1 MFDKDY
7 LIELRIAKNL
17 TQTQLAKKLGVHR
30 NQITYWEQGTH
41 IPNFKNIEKL
51 SKFFKVAI
59 EKFLK

>member
-1 MFDKDY
+1 MFDKDF
-7 LIELRIAKNL
+7 LIELRISKNL
-17 TQTQLAKKLGVHR
+17 TQKQLAKKLGVHR
-30 NQITYWEQGTH
+30 NQIAYWEQGTH